1 LLLVALEIALAGVA
15 NVGARAPTPGE
26 KGRNRREGGVSYVER
41 NLIAGEEIVFQT
53 KHHWI
58 VMLGALLLG
67 VVLDLAGIAGL
78 IYLLN
83 RHDLDGMSRNAGL
96 LAAAVAVVA
105 GSLVTFYGNTKRN
118 ATEMVVTNKRVIV
131 KTGIL
136 ARKTFEM
143 LLSRI
148 ESIGVEEPVMGRMLG
163 YGTVILRGVGGT
175 PDEFDLIAKPLAF
188 RSHVQEQIEGG
199 SKQKSNELTT

>member
-1 LLLVALEIALAGVA
+1 L
-15 NVGARAPTPGE
+15 
-26 KGRNRREGGVSYVER
+26 SYVEK
-41 NLIAGEEIVFQT
+41 NLIAGEQVVFQT
-53 KHHWI
+53 RHHWI

-67 VVLDLAGIAGL
+67 TVLDLVGAGGL
-78 IYLLN
+78 IYLLSQ
-83 RHDLDGMSRNAGL
+83 RDMS
-96 LAAAVAVVA
+96 AAARDA
-105 GSLVTFYGNTKRN
+105 GFVGAALALMGGSVLALAGVMRRN

-136 ARKTFEM
+136 SRRTFEM

-148 ESIGVEEPVMGRMLG
+148 ESIGVEEPVLGRMLG

-188 RSHVQEQIEGG
+188 RSHVQEQIE
-199 SKQKSNELTT
+199 KNR